1 MISRVTGEVDFRS
14 GLRILPHC
22 SLQSL
27 SVSAAGQPKVKTRK
41 LSLTGWKRHVL
52 GFHTSEHGTFEV
64 EALSAD
70 EGIQVVLLA
79 HRHAFYEPNTPDD
92 AERRAFHEGVISSD
106 LAGQREFTWGEVI
119 CRLERASNK
128 DWLVIAYS
136 RETKVPLQVKEV
148 LLRLCA
154 HEKMPEQ
161 NS

>member
-1 MISRVTGEVDFRS
+1 
-14 GLRILPHC
+14 
-22 SLQSL
+22 L
-27 SVSAAGQPKVKTRK
+27 SVNAEGQPKVKTQK

-52 GFHTSEHGTFEV
+52 GLHTSEHGTFEV
-64 EALSAD
+64 EALSAE

-79 HRHAFYEPNTPDD
+79 HRHAFYEQNTPDD

-136 RETKVPLQVKEV
+136 REAKVPLQVKEV

-161 NS
+161 HS